1 MSRKST
7 AKLPSR
13 KSKPASKVKLKR
25 PKSKEK
31 EKIVIDA
38 DLGLVFDSEKDMLSY
53 FEPTINKLV
62 KQYKSFQDSNEIP
75 VESVTNLEELLN
87 ICLDDPDE
95 VWMLPDLDDKTPSIF
110 SFIRHHVEQEIFHVV
125 LTHVDNQD
133 EVTFVYFQFLTR
145 DPKIVEK
152 YRVGRMVF
160 DQSLTEIEFGMIE
173 GDALSEG
180 DPLAVG
186 LFHAMLKL
194 RSDQDISKEMFQEL
208 GMECRD
214 RTIQEADE
222 IWKSQDSSGHVLV
235 TFIREFHDHAIKDL
249 FYIVVTQQ
257 ELGSGV
263 HALLFSFPTKDEA
276 LVERYRHGEN
286 LQANEVAQ
294 ESSH

>member
-1 MSRKST
+1 MSQKNT
-7 AKLPSR
+7 TKLPSR
-13 KSKPASKVKLKR
+13 KSKRLSKIKLKR
-25 PKSKEK
+25 PKRKEK

-38 DLGLVFDSEKDMLSY
+38 DLGLVFDSERDMLEY
-53 FEPTINKLV
+53 FEPTITKLV
-62 KQYKSFQDSNEIP
+62 EQYKSFQDSSEIP
-75 VESVTNLEELLN
+75 VETVTNLEELLDT
-87 ICLDDPDE
+87 CLEDPDE
-95 VWMLPDLDDKTPSIF
+95 VWMLPNLDDKSHSVF
-110 SFIRHHVEQEIFHVV
+110 SFIRYHIEQSIFHVV

-133 EVTFVYFQFLTR
+133 EVTFVYFQFMTR

-160 DQSLTEIEFGMIE
+160 DQSLIEIEFGMIE

-194 RSDQDISKEMFQEL
+194 RSDQDIPTEKFQDL
-208 GMECRD
+208 GVECRD
-214 RTIQEADE
+214 RTIEEADE
-222 IWKSQDSSGHVLV
+222 IWKSQDSSGQILV
-235 TFIREFHDHAIKDL
+235 TFIREFPDHVIKDL

-257 ELGSGV
+257 EPNSGV
-263 HALLFSFPTKDEA
+263 HTLLFSFPTQDAA

-286 LQANEVAQ
+286 LHADEVAQ